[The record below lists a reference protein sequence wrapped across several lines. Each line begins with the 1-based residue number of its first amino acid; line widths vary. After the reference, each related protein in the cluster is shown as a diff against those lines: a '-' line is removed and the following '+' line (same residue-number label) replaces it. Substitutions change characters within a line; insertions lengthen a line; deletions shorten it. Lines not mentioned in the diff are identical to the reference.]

1 MNKLLLIAI
10 AGLTLMTTAGLEA
23 RAHFGMS
30 FGGGMVERRVATPVY
45 VEEHYYEDYGCCYH
59 APVACRRVY
68 TYPVYQ
74 ERVYVQPRPMFSFGF
89 FR

>member
-1 MNKLLLIAI
+1 MNKLLLIAC
-10 AGLTLMTTAGLEA
+10 AGVALMTTAGLEA
-23 RAHFGMS
+23 RGYFGMS

-45 VEEHYYEDYGCCYH
+45 VEEHYYEDYGCCH